1 MKIDVEKAL
10 KDFKADPQDKISIMK
25 NKLEFFTWEN
35 AAKQYAELY
44 DQLLNA
50 K

>member
-1 MKIDVEKAL
+1 MKIDVENAL
-10 KDFKADPQDKISIMK
+10 KDFKANPQDKIKLMK

-44 DQLLNA
+44 DQLLSA
-50 K
+50 

>member
-1 MKIDVEKAL
+1 MKIDVENAL
-10 KDFKADPQDKISIMK
+10 NDFKTDPQDKIGIMK

-44 DQLLNA
+44 DQLLSA
-50 K
+50 